1 MSSLEKCIFRS
12 CAHFLMGLFSLV
24 CMSCLCLLE
33 IKPLSVAS
41 FANIFSHSEGCLSI
55 LFMTSFAVQ
64 KLLSLNMS
72 HLFIFGFVFI
82 TLGDGS
88 KRIFL
93 IDVSVLAMFSSKGFI
108 VSGLTFRSLIHF
120 IFMHGVRKCSS
131 LILLHVTAQIS
142 EYDLLK

>member
-1 MSSLEKCIFRS
+1 
-12 CAHFLMGLFSLV
+12 
-24 CMSCLCLLE
+24 MSCLCLLE

-64 KLLSLNMS
+64 KLLSLSMS

-88 KRIFL
+88 KRILL
-93 IDVSVLAMFSSKGFI
+93 IDVSVLAMFSS
-108 VSGLTFRSLIHF
+108 R
-120 IFMHGVRKCSS
+120 
-131 LILLHVTAQIS
+131 IL
-142 EYDLLK
+142 